1 MCLSGFSEYAG
12 IRNVFEDKTGVEMR
26 NLIVGFIL
34 GTAAA
39 TAFAATVGADV
50 DVVNFTRIKWSKNV
64 VLTAGQ
70 TIACQWPGVDFS
82 QTVPANKTARFTI
95 GLMGTLE

>member
-1 MCLSGFSEYAG
+1 
-12 IRNVFEDKTGVEMR
+12 MR
-26 NLIVGFIL
+26 NLIVGFLL
-34 GTAAA
+34 GAVAS
-39 TAFAATVGADV
+39 AFAASVGADV
-50 DVVNFTRIKWSKNV
+50 DVINFTRIKWRKDV

-95 GLMGTLE
+95 GLVGTLE